1 MLHQPRFWSCW
12 VLGRRTEEG
21 VPQHLLDRSAGEG
34 RNKGKRE
41 KELFISILH
50 TRLPSLI
57 PRLFIFFTII
67 CFSSR

>member
-12 VLGRRTEEG
+12 VLERRTEEG
-21 VPQHLLDRSAGEG
+21 VPQHLLDSLQESGET
-34 RNKGKRE
+34 KE

-57 PRLFIFFTII
+57 PRFFISFTII
-67 CFSSR
+67 CSSSP